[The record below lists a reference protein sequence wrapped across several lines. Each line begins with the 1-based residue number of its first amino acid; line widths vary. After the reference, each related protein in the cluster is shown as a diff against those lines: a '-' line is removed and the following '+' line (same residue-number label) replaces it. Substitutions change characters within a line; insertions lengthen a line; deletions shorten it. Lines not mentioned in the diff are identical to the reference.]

1 MSSSVNFLYY
11 KFIFFLLVYRNNY
24 NKSFV
29 TIMLQEKLNLEI
41 VNRQESSIQDK
52 ALKNNAKIATKGFEN
67 KVRKETSRD
76 K

>member
-24 NKSFV
+24 NKSFI

>member
-1 MSSSVNFLYY
+1 
-11 KFIFFLLVYRNNY
+11 
-24 NKSFV
+24 
-29 TIMLQEKLNLEI
+29 MLQEKLNLEI